1 MLVRLALVPTAEV
14 VVEATVTGEAAAL
27 VVEADRE
34 DTKSSGRPP
43 AWFSHMALMLSI

>member
-1 MLVRLALVPTAEV
+1 MLVRLALVPIAE
-14 VVEATVTGEAAAL
+14 VVEATVTGKAAAL